1 MYNNSTFRATSK
13 KPHVV
18 IVGGGFAGLY
28 AAKELGNAP
37 VKVTLIDKRN
47 FHLFQPLLY
56 QVATGSLSP
65 AEICS
70 PLRLI
75 VGRNKNTHV
84 VLDEVVD
91 INPKQN
97 QVIMREGILNY
108 DHLIIGTGVSHH
120 YFGNE
125 HWEKD
130 APGLKSIENALDIRR
145 KIFLAFEEAEKLS
158 SPKEKKEWLTFAIVG
173 GGPTGVELAG
183 AIAEIAHK
191 TIKKDFQKIDTTK
204 ARIILIEGMN
214 RILPPYPEDLS
225 QKAQESLEELE
236 VEVLTSR
243 MVTNIDKNTLTIR
256 HGEAE
261 ETIKARILLI
271 EGMNRVL
278 PPYPEELSQKAQE
291 SLEDL
296 GVEVL
301 TSRMVTNIDG
311 NNLIIRH
318 NDKEETIRARTILW
332 AAGVKASGLSEII
345 AERTGAERD
354 RAGRIIVEPDLSIKY
369 HPNIFVVGDLAN
381 FTHQGDR
388 PLPGIAPVAMAEGQY
403 VAKLI
408 QAKTEGKTL
417 KKFKYVDKGSLAVIG
432 DNHAVAD
439 LGFVKLSG
447 FIAWFVWVFAH
458 VYYLIEFDNKLVVL
472 LQWGWNYFTRGR
484 GARLITGEISEKNL
498 VSQSFDNEHYSENVE
513 LKTSEVE
520 KETLKV

>member
-1 MYNNSTFRATSK
+1 MYNNFQK
-13 KPHVV
+13 KSDQPHVV

-75 VGRNKNTHV
+75 VGRNENTHV

-91 INPKQN
+91 IDPKN
-97 QVIMREGILNY
+97 KQVIMREGILNY

-158 SPKEKKEWLTFAIVG
+158 SPQEKDEWLTFAIVG

-191 TIKKDFQKIDTTK
+191 TIKKDFQEIDTTK
-204 ARIILIEGMN
+204 ARILLIEGMH

-225 QKAQESLEELE
+225 AKAQESLEELG
-236 VEVLTSR
+236 VEVLTNR
-243 MVTNIDKNTLTIR
+243 MVTNIEKNTLTIR
-256 HGEAE
+256 HGEEE
-261 ETIKARILLI
+261 ETIK
-271 EGMNRVL
+271 
-278 PPYPEELSQKAQE
+278 
-291 SLEDL
+291 
-296 GVEVL
+296 
-301 TSRMVTNIDG
+301 
-311 NNLIIRH
+311 
-318 NDKEETIRARTILW
+318 ARTILW
-332 AAGVKASGLSEII
+332 AAGVKASGLSEVI
-345 AERTGAERD
+345 ANRTDAQRD
-354 RAGRIIVEPDLSIKY
+354 RAGRIIVEPDLSIKN
-369 HPNIFVVGDLAN
+369 HPSIFVVGDLAN
-381 FTHQGDR
+381 FPHQGER

-408 QAKTEGKTL
+408 QAQKAGKTIAP
-417 KKFKYVDKGSLAVIG
+417 FKYIDKGSLAVIG

-447 FIAWFVWVFAH
+447 FLAWFVWVFAH
-458 VYYLIEFDNKLVVL
+458 VYYLIEFDNKLVVM

-498 VSQSFDNEHYSENVE
+498 ISQSFNNEHYPSDSSSEN
-513 LKTSEVE
+513 SA
-520 KETLKV
+520 KETIKV